1 MLLQQSR
8 KQKLKMEVVMAGVRV
23 KEKMYMGRALG
34 MLVVKRFQ
42 DSYMGMWVVMPW
54 ACGW

>member
-23 KEKMYMGRALG
+23 REKMDMGRALG
-34 MLVVKRFQ
+34 MLVIKRF
-42 DSYMGMWVVMPW
+42 
-54 ACGW
+54 